1 MKTSKTILILS
12 ALVALLA
19 AVAAGAGVFGQGQ
32 GSPVPFTTP
41 RGDTVLIQGHGLYRF
56 DSVSGAAQAE
66 SVDTVTLVLGIPL
79 LLLSIGLAGRGS
91 LRGRLLLSGTLGY
104 FLYTYTSVAF
114 MQAYNPLFL
123 LYVTL
128 FSLSLFT
135 FVLSLMSF
143 DIKALPAYFSEKIA
157 RIPVAGFLFLIGAFL
172 ALNWI
177 GNVILPALA
186 SGHAPDRL
194 DSYTTLVIQA
204 MDLGLIVPAAF
215 LAGVLWL
222 RRSVFGYLLVPVLL
236 VKGMTMSAAL
246 FAMIVGMIQ
255 AGVAVSAVEVIM
267 FPALGLINVVVLGL
281 VLKNV
286 RENPAAVRAAV
297 VTA

>member
-1 MKTSKTILILS
+1 LILS
-12 ALVALLA
+12 ALIALLA
-19 AVAAGAGVFGQGQ
+19 AVSAGAGVFGQGQ
-32 GSPVPFTTP
+32 GSPVPFTTL
-41 RGDTVLIQGHGLYRF
+41 RGDTAMVQGHGLYRY

-79 LLLSIGLAGRGS
+79 LLFSIWLAGRGS
-91 LRGRLLLSGTLGY
+91 RRGRLLLSGTLGY
-104 FLYTYTSVAF
+104 FMYTYTSVAF

-123 LYVTL
+123 LYVAL

-143 DIKALPAYFSEKIA
+143 DVQALPAYFSEKVA

-172 ALNWI
+172 AWNWI
-177 GNVILPALA
+177 GNVILPSLV
-186 SGHAPDRL
+186 SGAVPDRL

-222 RRSVFGYLLVPVLL
+222 RRSAFGYLLVPVLL
-236 VKGMTMSAAL
+236 VKGLTMSAAL
-246 FAMIVGMIQ
+246 CAMIVGMIR
-255 AGVAVSAVEVIM
+255 AGVAVSAAEVIM
-267 FPALGLINVVVLGL
+267 FPTLGLINLAVLGL
-281 VLKNV
+281 VLKDV
-286 RENPAAVRAAV
+286 RENTTAQRSSAVPV
-297 VTA
+297 NIV